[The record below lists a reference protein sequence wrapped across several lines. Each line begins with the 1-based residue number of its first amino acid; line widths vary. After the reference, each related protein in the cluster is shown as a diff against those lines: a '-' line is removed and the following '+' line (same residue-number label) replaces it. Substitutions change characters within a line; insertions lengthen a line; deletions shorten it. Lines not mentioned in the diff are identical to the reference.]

1 MASRTRKDWEN
12 RIKMKQRADKETIQD
27 LRRAVE
33 LKVGFDITS
42 TRDCEV
48 LSMEIERFDR
58 RFSLSVLCGLVAGQ
72 ATASVRTPLLIN

>member
-1 MASRTRKDWEN
+1 
-12 RIKMKQRADKETIQD
+12 MKQRADKETIQD

-48 LSMEIERFDR
+48 LSMEIERFDLVNKVLENSKLR
-58 RFSLSVLCGLVAGQ
+58 ANLSPADNC
-72 ATASVRTPLLIN
+72 

>member
-1 MASRTRKDWEN
+1 
-12 RIKMKQRADKETIQD
+12 MKQRADKETIQD

-58 RFSLSVLCGLVAGQ
+58 
-72 ATASVRTPLLIN
+72 